1 MLWEDL
7 GSIASRIL
15 VPLNAGA
22 VLQVSANNVATSSMW
37 FANNV
42 SRWGRNPGTRGPA
55 SSCDVAR
62 CVALWGDLQR
72 FPWLR
77 QNWRWPC
84 GRRPHSRD
92 HTIEYYWLWLLC
104 QFRSSD
110 IMWQF
115 RLLMSSYDIMYAWC
129 SSGRLASRW
138 CFSPV
143 FALAFPS
150 SEANES
156 Q

>member
-1 MLWEDL
+1 MLREDL

-22 VLQVSANNVATSSMW
+22 VLRCLCQQRSYFFYVVCQQ
-37 FANNV
+37 
-42 SRWGRNPGTRGPA
+42 RLPLRPGPA

-72 FPWLR
+72 FPWLMR

-92 HTIEYYWLWLLC
+92 HTIDFGC
-104 QFRSSD
+104 
-110 IMWQF
+110 
-115 RLLMSSYDIMYAWC
+115 C
-129 SSGRLASRW
+129 
-138 CFSPV
+138 V
-143 FALAFPS
+143 S
-150 SEANES
+150 SEVISFENSDFLWHHVRMMFDRQVGIEVVLLTCFCLGFSILRS
-156 Q
+156 QRKPIGLACIVCVSD

>member
-42 SRWGRNPGTRGPA
+42 SLWGRDPHPA
-55 SSCDVAR
+55 VTSPDV
-62 CVALWGDLQR
+62 
-72 FPWLR
+72 
-77 QNWRWPC
+77 WPC
-84 GRRPHSRD
+84 EVTCSDFHDLCDKIGGGLVGGG
-92 HTIEYYWLWLLC
+92 HTAEIILLTLAVVSV
-104 QFRSSD
+104 QKWYHVK
-110 IMWQF
+110 IQT
-115 RLLMSSYDIMYAWC
+115 SYDIMYAWC